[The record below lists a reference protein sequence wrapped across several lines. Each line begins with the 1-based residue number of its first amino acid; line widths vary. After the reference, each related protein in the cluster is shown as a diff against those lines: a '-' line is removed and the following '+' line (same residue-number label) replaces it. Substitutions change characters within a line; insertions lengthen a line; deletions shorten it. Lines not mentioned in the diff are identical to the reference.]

1 MNLLNIKVTV
11 NETYIQVPV
20 KENKNSLYIKFSN
33 LELSKVSKTD
43 QNASFNQIL
52 LFVAKSISQ

>member
-1 MNLLNIKVTV
+1 MNLLNFKVTV

>member
-20 KENKNSLYIKFSN
+20 KENKNSLFIKFSN

>member
-1 MNLLNIKVTV
+1 MNLLSFKVTV